1 MKCRSSSSRFF
12 RIQELLRSSVTVGAI
27 CLAIGMS
34 INQAQAGVKVGVLE
48 CTLGVGVGVVIVENQ
63 KVECTFTPNVGA
75 VEHYGGQI
83 TKIGLELGITG
94 GTVVV
99 WGVIAATNDYAPGS
113 LAGAYGGATAEATAI
128 LGVGANALWGGS
140 DQSLALQPISVQGQV
155 GVDIGIGLS
164 GMTLVQ
170 M

>member
-1 MKCRSSSSRFF
+1 MESLATRNARNSFRSLG
-12 RIQELLRSSVTVGAI
+12 IAGA
-27 CLAIGMS
+27 LALFVLSGS
-34 INQAQAGVKVGVLE
+34 NVAYAGVKVGLLE
-48 CTLGVGVGVVIVENQ
+48 CKLGVGVGVIIAENQ
-63 KVECTFTPNVGA
+63 KVECTFTPNSGP

-83 TKIGLELGITG
+83 TKVGLEIGITG
-94 GTVVV
+94 GTIVT
-99 WGVIAATNDYAPGS
+99 WGVIAATNDYTPGS